1 MVFVCHVILKYHMIK
16 GSSDSIGR
24 RSSYYVTTL
33 PRLVAINI
41 TLVEM
46 FLVVE
51 KQLSTCLLTSAIAI
65 YLLSTWHVTHTTGQ
79 QRLEQQQIKHTKNV
93 LSVHSK
99 ILKRKRKVITKFFEL
114 HTKALT

>member
-16 GSSDSIGR
+16 GSSDSIGW

-79 QRLEQQQIKHTKNV
+79 QRLEQQQIKHNEKCFVSPFKNIEEKKKGNHEV
-93 LSVHSK
+93 
-99 ILKRKRKVITKFFEL
+99 F
-114 HTKALT
+114 